1 MNETKRLY
9 RSETDVMLGGVCAG
23 LGEFVKLDPT
33 IIRLIFVVLFLTGS
47 LGFWVYV
54 VMWIV
59 VPLESTVKGS
69 AGNRV
74 VVEGRTVVEETPT
87 EVEVEETA
95 FEEPIPLD
103 LDAIEDDDLESGD
116 IE

>member
-23 LGEFVKLDPT
+23 LGDFFNLDPT

-47 LGFWVYV
+47 VGFWVYV

-59 VPLESTVKGS
+59 VPEESTVNGS
-69 AGNRV
+69 TGSRV
-74 VVEGRTVVEETPT
+74 VVEGRTVEEEDASAEESAPLNPDDVE
-87 EVEVEETA
+87 
-95 FEEPIPLD
+95 
-103 LDAIEDDDLESGD
+103 
-116 IE
+116 